1 MKAYIITMVTITMI
15 LALTILNFDVI
26 YSVVTGA
33 HFIGHFE
40 NQMFFDNGREIYV
53 AELHPYIKGWF

>member
-1 MKAYIITMVTITMI
+1 MKVYTIAMITITTI

-33 HFIGHFE
+33 HLIGHFE

-53 AELHPYIKGWF
+53 AELHPWWF

>member
-1 MKAYIITMVTITMI
+1 MKVYIITIVAITMI

-33 HFIGHFE
+33 HLIGHFE
-40 NQMFFDNGREIYV
+40 DQMFLYNGREIYV
-53 AELHPYIKGWF
+53 AELHPWSF

>member
-1 MKAYIITMVTITMI
+1 MKVYIITIVAITMI

-26 YSVVTGA
+26 YSVITGA